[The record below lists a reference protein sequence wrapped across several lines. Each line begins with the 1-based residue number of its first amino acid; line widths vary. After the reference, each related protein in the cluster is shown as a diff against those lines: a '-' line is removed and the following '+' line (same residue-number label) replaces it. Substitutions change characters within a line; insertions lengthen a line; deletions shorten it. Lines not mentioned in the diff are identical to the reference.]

1 MTALTVGPLHD
12 LREVAAD
19 ILGLREFKAA
29 NDGTYDYIGTAKT
42 GTATSAALWRVCRYD
57 SNGSM
62 TRADGNGKSDNVW
75 NNYAILSYS

>member
-1 MTALTVGPLHD
+1 MTVLSVGPLHD

-19 ILGLREFKAA
+19 MLGLRESRVAD
-29 NDGTYDYIGTAKT
+29 DGTYTYVGTAKT
-42 GTATSAALWRVCRYD
+42 GTATSAALWRICRYD
-57 SNGSM
+57 SNGSQ